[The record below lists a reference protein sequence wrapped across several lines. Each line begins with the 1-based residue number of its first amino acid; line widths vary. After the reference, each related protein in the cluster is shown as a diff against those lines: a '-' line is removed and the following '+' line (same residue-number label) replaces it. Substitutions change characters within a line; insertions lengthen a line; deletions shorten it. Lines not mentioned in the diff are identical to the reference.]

1 MYISCTPSYHPPTV
15 FERHADPYMG
25 EMNKRFSKM
34 CRPHNIMYLA
44 PVEEKVHFNLR
55 GVKWYLRKVLFPPGE
70 FVRAKLIFPT
80 LVEIEK

>member
-1 MYISCTPSYHPPTV
+1 
-15 FERHADPYMG
+15 
-25 EMNKRFSKM
+25 
-34 CRPHNIMYLA
+34 MYLA